1 MPVYAGVAF
10 SHNNFRWSSRIR
22 REDGLVRLVPGLG
35 TRAVDRLSDDY
46 PVLVAP
52 GNPRLPVNV
61 SLDEIVR
68 YSPKKIDLIN
78 LESKAFETKEI
89 RSLMKEYGREFTLAN
104 RLLSILKQDHL
115 RVPGAMGIDF
125 EHDEC
130 IVTFEGLISQ
140 TPFLKQLQAIMNT
153 LQEALGYPVDI
164 EFAHDGVDFYL
175 LQCRAQSYREDSLA
189 AEIPSQLPQEEII
202 FTANRFITNG
212 NVADITHIVYVD
224 PFKYGELERQ
234 PDLLTV
240 GRVIGRLN
248 KILPKR
254 QFILMGPG
262 RWGCRGDIKLGV
274 NVTYSDIN
282 NTAMLIEIARKQR
295 DFTPDPSFGTHFFQ
309 DLVESSIRYLPL
321 YPDDHGVIFNEQFLT
336 TSKSI
341 FSEILPDYSNLAEV
355 IRVIDVPSVTGG
367 RVLQVLMNA
376 DKEQALGRLA
386 LPTKVVELEVK
397 KARKHVYREVTDI
410 HWRWRLQVAESI
422 AELIDTNRFGV
433 NAIYIFGSV
442 NNATAGPES
451 DIDLLIHFQ
460 GSETQRSELLLW
472 LDAWNDALSEMNYQ
486 RTGYRVSS
494 ILDVH
499 LVTGE
504 EVRKRTGFASR
515 IGAISDAARPLAVGK
530 RKKIDDR

>member
-1 MPVYAGVAF
+1 LF
-10 SHNNFRWSSRIR
+10 STTHVTQQVERIDPAKILFTCEGHFMGGSICQDITR
-22 REDGLVRLVPGLG
+22 VIYVEPQAYIDLPLSGKYDIARLVGTLNNYVSRDSG
-35 TRAVDRLSDDY
+35 TR
-46 PVLVAP
+46 
-52 GNPRLPVNV
+52 
-61 SLDEIVR
+61 
-68 YSPKKIDLIN
+68 
-78 LESKAFETKEI
+78 
-89 RSLMKEYGREFTLAN
+89 
-104 RLLSILKQDHL
+104 
-115 RVPGAMGIDF
+115 
-125 EHDEC
+125 
-130 IVTFEGLISQ
+130 FEGEMPS
-140 TPFLKQLQAIMNT
+140 
-153 LQEALGYPVDI
+153 
-164 EFAHDGVDFYL
+164 AH
-175 LQCRAQSYREDSLA
+175 SE
-189 AEIPSQLPQEEII
+189 P
-202 FTANRFITNG
+202 T
-212 NVADITHIVYVD
+212 
-224 PFKYGELERQ
+224 
-234 PDLLTV
+234 
-240 GRVIGRLN
+240 
-248 KILPKR
+248 IL
-254 QFILMGPG
+254 FGPG
-262 RWGCRGDIKLGV
+262 RWGTTTPSLGV
-274 NVTYSDIN
+274 PVRFHEIS
-282 NTAMLIEIARKQR
+282 NTTVLVEIAYEGGNLM
-295 DFTPDPSFGTHFFQ
+295 PELSFGTHFFQ